1 MNNISYFSQ
10 QQIIDNN
17 NVLRQEVDINNLI
30 SSISLAIC
38 SVMLSLGGLIS
49 VLQKSK
55 CKDIKLGCIRCNR
68 DLEAQT

>member
-17 NVLRQEVDINNLI
+17 NVVRQEVDINNLI

-55 CKDIKLGCIRCNR
+55 CKEIKLGCLSCNR
-68 DLEAQT
+68 DLEAN

>member
-1 MNNISYFSQ
+1 MDNITYFTQ
-10 QQIIDNN
+10 QQIINDN
-17 NVLRQEVDINNLI
+17 NVLRQEVDMNNLI

-55 CKDIKLGCIRCNR
+55 CKEIKCGCLTCNR

>member
-1 MNNISYFSQ
+1 MENITYYTQ

-30 SSISLAIC
+30 SGISLAVC
-38 SVMLSLGGLIS
+38 SILLSIGGLIS

-55 CKDIKLGCIRCNR
+55 CKEIKLGCISCNR

>member
-55 CKDIKLGCIRCNR
+55 CKEIKLGCLSCNR
-68 DLEAQT
+68 DLEAN